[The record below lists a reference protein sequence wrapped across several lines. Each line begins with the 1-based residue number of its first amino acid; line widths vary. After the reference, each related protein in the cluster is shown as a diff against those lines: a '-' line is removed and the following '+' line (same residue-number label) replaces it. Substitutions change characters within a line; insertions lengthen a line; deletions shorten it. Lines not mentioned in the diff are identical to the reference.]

1 MSLRCMSSSL
11 PYDVAGSFCQA
22 LLAGIPGMMRRSF
35 NDLASLLDDAYGR
48 AWQLLL
54 GMSSKAS

>member
-1 MSLRCMSSSL
+1 MSSSL